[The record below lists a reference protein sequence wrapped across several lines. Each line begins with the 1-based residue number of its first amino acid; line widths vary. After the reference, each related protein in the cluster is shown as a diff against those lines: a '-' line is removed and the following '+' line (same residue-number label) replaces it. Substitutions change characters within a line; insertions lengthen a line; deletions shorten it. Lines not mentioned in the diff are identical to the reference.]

1 MLDNAQNEYKLSVP
15 PQYIKKVVTLDL
27 KPKDL
32 ISSTTPTINGAEN
45 EVTPTIT
52 PQVPDSIVNEQN
64 SNNVEISQDRADKKA
79 GEFRDKYTAYRKLF
93 MKDEDKEIGKLLND
107 LFTDVTKL
115 GVDTKSPEEKFKV
128 YEDAIQDLEELNI
141 QDLEELK
148 KQIGKILSKRKTSS

>member
-15 PQYIKKVVTLDL
+15 PQYIKKVVSLDL

-64 SNNVEISQDRADKKA
+64 SNNDVISRDKADKKA
-79 GEFRDKYTAYRKLF
+79 REFRDRYTEYRKLF
-93 MKDEDKEIGKLLND
+93 MKDEDKDIGKLLKD
-107 LFTDVTKL
+107 FFTKISESGTGK
-115 GVDTKSPEEKFKV
+115 KSPEEKFKV
-128 YEDAIQDLEELNI
+128 YEDAIQDLEER
-141 QDLEELK
+141 K
-148 KQIGKILSKRKTSS
+148 KEIDKILSNRKTSS

>member
-1 MLDNAQNEYKLSVP
+1 MLNNAQNEYKLSVP
-15 PQYIKKVVTLDL
+15 PQYIKKVVSLDL

-32 ISSTTPTINGAEN
+32 ISSITPTNAAEN

-52 PQVPDSIVNEQN
+52 PQIPDSIVNEQN

-79 GEFRDKYTAYRKLF
+79 GEFRDKYTEYRKLF

-107 LFTDVTKL
+107 LFTDVTKS
-115 GVDTKSPEEKFKV
+115 GIDKKSPEEKFKL

-141 QDLEELK
+141 QDLEGLK

>member
-1 MLDNAQNEYKLSVP
+1 MLNNAQNEYKLSVP
-15 PQYIKKVVTLDL
+15 PQYIKKVVSLDL

-32 ISSTTPTINGAEN
+32 ISNITPTINTAEN

-64 SNNVEISQDRADKKA
+64 SNNDVISRDKADKKA
-79 GEFRDKYTAYRKLF
+79 GEFRDKYTEYRKLF
-93 MKDEDKEIGKLLND
+93 MKDEDKDIGKLLND
-107 LFTDVTKL
+107 LFTYVTKL

-148 KQIGKILSKRKTSS
+148 KQIDKILSKRKTSS